1 MRKLLLIFALAMAT
15 PLHAQ
20 NGPDARVQTVF
31 WDPDQIVNITGAT
44 GWQLMIEFAADER
57 IENVAIGDAQ
67 AWQVTPNKRARNL
80 FLKPLLK
87 NAQTNMTVITDR
99 RRYIFALDTAP
110 RRASTPWVVRF
121 EYPPPPVVLVQE
133 IVEEQR
139 PVVENSNYI
148 KQGDA
153 GLLPT
158 RVWDDGRITYFEF
171 DENVSLPAIFVG
183 KPGKDEALANSTMR
197 GRVVVIQ
204 QLASAFTL
212 RDGKRFATIRR
223 PDGNG
228 K

>member
-1 MRKLLLIFALAMAT
+1 MIFALAMAT

-20 NGPDARVQTVF
+20 NGPDARVLTVF

-121 EYPPPPVVLVQE
+121 EYPPPPVVLVPE

-148 KQGDA
+148 RQGDA

-158 RVWDDGRITYFEF
+158 RVWDDGRMTYFEF

-212 RDGKRFATIRR
+212 RDGKRFATVRR
-223 PDGNG
+223 PDGNEND
-228 K
+228 

>member
-15 PLHAQ
+15 PLQAQ

-133 IVEEQR
+133 IVEEQQ

-158 RVWDDGRITYFEF
+158 RVWDDGRMTYFEF

>member
-1 MRKLLLIFALAMAT
+1 MRKLLLIFALAIAT

-20 NGPDARVQTVF
+20 NGPDARVQTVL

-121 EYPPPPVVLVQE
+121 EYPPPPVVLVPE

-153 GLLPT
+153 GLLPA
-158 RVWDDGRITYFEF
+158 RIWDDGRMTYFEF
-171 DENVSLPAIFVG
+171 AHNVSLPAIFVG
-183 KPGKDEALANSTMR
+183 KPGKDEALVNSTMR

-212 RDGKRFATIRR
+212 RDGKRCATVRR

>member
-1 MRKLLLIFALAMAT
+1 MRKLLLLIALAMAT

-20 NGPDARVQTVF
+20 NGPNAHVQTVF

-87 NAQTNMTVITDR
+87 NAQTNMTVMTDR

-121 EYPPPPVVLVQE
+121 EYPPPPVVLTAEV
-133 IVEEQR
+133 VEEQR
-139 PVVENSNYI
+139 PVIENSNYI

-153 GLLPT
+153 GLLPA
-158 RVWDDGRITYFEF
+158 RIWDDGRMTYFEF
-171 DENVSLPAIFVG
+171 DENVSLPAIFIG

-212 RDGKRFATIRR
+212 RDGKRFATVRR

>member
-1 MRKLLLIFALAMAT
+1 MRKLLLILALAMAT
-15 PLHAQ
+15 PLQAQ

-87 NAQTNMTVITDR
+87 NAQTNMTVVTDR

-121 EYPPPPVVLVQE
+121 EYPSPPIVLVPE

-139 PVVENSNYI
+139 SVVENSNYI

-158 RVWDDGRITYFEF
+158 RIWDDGRMTYFEF

-197 GRVVVIQ
+197 GRIVVIQ

-212 RDGKRFATIRR
+212 RDGKRFATVRR

>member
-1 MRKLLLIFALAMAT
+1 MRKLLLILAFAMAT
-15 PLHAQ
+15 PLQAQ

-87 NAQTNMTVITDR
+87 NAQTNMTVVTDR

-121 EYPPPPVVLVQE
+121 EYPSPPIVLVPE

-139 PVVENSNYI
+139 SVVENSNYI

-158 RVWDDGRITYFEF
+158 RIWDDGRMTYFEF

-197 GRVVVIQ
+197 GRIVVIQ

-212 RDGKRFATIRR
+212 RDGKRFATVRR

>member
-1 MRKLLLIFALAMAT
+1 MTCALAMAT
-15 PLHAQ
+15 PLQAQ
-20 NGPDARVQTVF
+20 SGPDARVQTVF

-44 GWQLMIEFAADER
+44 GWQLMIEFAPDER

-87 NAQTNMTVITDR
+87 NAETNMTVVTDR

-121 EYPPPPVVLVQE
+121 EYPPPPVV
-133 IVEEQR
+133 
-139 PVVENSNYI
+139 ENSNYI

-158 RVWDDGRITYFEF
+158 RIWDDGRMTYFEF

-197 GRVVVIQ
+197 GRIVVIQ

-212 RDGKRFATIRR
+212 RDGKRFATVRR

>member
-1 MRKLLLIFALAMAT
+1 MRKLLMICALAMAT
-15 PLHAQ
+15 PLQAQ

-121 EYPPPPVVLVQE
+121 EYPSPPIVLVPETVQE
-133 IVEEQR
+133 QQ

-158 RVWDDGRITYFEF
+158 RIWDDGRMTYFEF

-183 KPGKDEALANSTMR
+183 KPGNDEALANSTMR
-197 GRVVVIQ
+197 GRIVVIQ

-212 RDGKRFATIRR
+212 RDGKRFATVRR